1 MATISDEQAREILER
16 PWVVRPQEW
25 ESRTAHNTVR
35 GVDRSWQVALKT
47 NVRGV
52 EGATIVTVYH
62 QVIAEEIVNLHN
74 EALEMEQAR
83 VEYQRG

>member
-1 MATISDEQAREILER
+1 MAAISDEQAREILER

-35 GVDRSWQVALKT
+35 GVDRSWQVALKAD
-47 NVRGV
+47 GAE
-52 EGATIVTVYH
+52 EGPTILTVYH
-62 QVIAEEIVNLHN
+62 QAIAEEIVKLHN